1 MAADSSFV
9 CVFSAN
15 AVPCR
20 KTQQNRAFSHP
31 SEPANP
37 AIAARSGRFFRLQE
51 TSAGALPPALL
62 HVTRGRSAPSKRFG
76 KAHMSQQFASRP
88 LVIAPSILAA
98 DFAKLGEE
106 VRAVDAAG
114 ADWIHLDVM
123 DGHFVPNISYGPDV
137 IKAMRPHTKKIF
149 DAHLMI
155 SPCDPYLEAFAKAG
169 CDHITVHAEAGP
181 HLHRSLQ
188 AIRALGK
195 KAGVSLNPGTPA
207 SAIEYVIDLIDL
219 VLVMSV
225 NPGFGGQ
232 AFIKSAL
239 GKVSDIRAMTAG
251 RPIDIEV
258 DGGVAPDVAGQLAAA
273 GANAFVAGSAVFK
286 GGTLEAYKSNISAI
300 RNAAALARGEV
311 V

>member
-1 MAADSSFV
+1 
-9 CVFSAN
+9 
-15 AVPCR
+15 
-20 KTQQNRAFSHP
+20 
-31 SEPANP
+31 
-37 AIAARSGRFFRLQE
+37 
-51 TSAGALPPALL
+51 
-62 HVTRGRSAPSKRFG
+62 
-76 KAHMSQQFASRP
+76 MSQQFASRP

-155 SPCDPYLEAFAKAG
+155 LPCDSYLEAFAKAG

-232 AFIKSAL
+232 AFIKSAI
-239 GKVSDIRAMTAG
+239 GKVSDIRAMAAG

-258 DGGVAPDVAGQLAAA
+258 DGGITPEHAATVARA
-273 GANAFVAGSAVFK
+273 GANVLVAGSAVFK
-286 GGTLEAYKSNISAI
+286 GGKSDSYRANIVAI
-300 RNAAALARGEV
+300 RNAAATARGEAA
-311 V
+311 